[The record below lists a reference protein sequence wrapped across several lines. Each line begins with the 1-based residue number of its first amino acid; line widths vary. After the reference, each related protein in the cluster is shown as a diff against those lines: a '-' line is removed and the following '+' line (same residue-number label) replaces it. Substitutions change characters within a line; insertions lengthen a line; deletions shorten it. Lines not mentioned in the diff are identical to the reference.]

1 MPQLSSDLSDGIAIY
16 VIDGLESIIVT
27 STARLVQN
35 MRDFSYAEWKER
47 MIQIRFEFAKVHVPR
62 VKKEW
67 KKEE

>member
-1 MPQLSSDLSDGIAIY
+1 MASRAMIY

-35 MRDFSYAEWKER
+35 MRDFSHAEWKER
-47 MIQIRFEFAKVHVPR
+47 MIQICFEFAKVHVPR